1 MAEQNHSC
9 GAKLINVVPG
19 YTDPEIA
26 DGVGISGVIDCQ
38 GHVKIE
44 KDVFSGHDIKI
55 LTGSHNYYMF
65 GEERKKAGIIKG
77 VHIKEGAWLC
87 TGCIILQG
95 VTIGKHSVVGAGSVV
110 RDNIGDYEFWAG
122 VPAKKIKDIP
132 HG

>member
-1 MAEQNHSC
+1 MAERQHSC
-9 GAKLINVVPG
+9 GARLINIGLEP
-19 YTDPEIA
+19 DIA

-38 GHVKIE
+38 GKVIIE

-55 LTGSHNYYMF
+55 LTGSHNYFFF

-95 VTIGKHSVVGAGSVV
+95 VTIGKHAVVGAGSIVTK
-110 RDNIGDYEFWAG
+110 NIGDYEFWAG
-122 VPAKKIKDIP
+122 NPAKLIKVIP
-132 HG
+132 H